1 MLYMYS
7 HCTLVLV
14 INLIW
19 HVARSNAPDPLT
31 HIQNMTKRIAAVL
44 KNDLGQLLPY
54 TCQSTMS
61 QCREWCESNIA
72 NFPKVLE
79 LGAKIVQVEIT
90 ELGE

>member
-1 MLYMYS
+1 M
-7 HCTLVLV
+7 CVL
-14 INLIW
+14 ICHDFIRSPNLIK
-19 HVARSNAPDPLT
+19 SLLK
-31 HIQNMTKRIAAVL
+31 IMTKRIAAML

-61 QCREWCESNIA
+61 GCEEWCSENIA

-79 LGAKIVQVEIT
+79 LGGKIVQVEIT